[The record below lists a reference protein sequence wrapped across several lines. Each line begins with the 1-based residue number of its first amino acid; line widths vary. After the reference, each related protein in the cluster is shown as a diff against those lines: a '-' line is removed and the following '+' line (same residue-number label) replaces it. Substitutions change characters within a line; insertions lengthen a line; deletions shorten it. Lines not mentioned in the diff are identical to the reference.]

1 MNTVLSAIVRC
12 SPVYAL
18 LFCILST
25 QLSPLKKNHRFL
37 RTALSLLGFLL
48 TSLCILL
55 IQTGEKY
62 TQYLEIFY
70 YYAMYLII
78 GAILF
83 ICFDASVYAVTFSC
97 TIGMIFQYT
106 LYTISEIIRL
116 SSAVLGHP
124 FEMTSPAATAGTFF
138 FYAAADFL
146 AYVLLSKKRQY
157 FSHLD
162 GYVELLLAGLIIPI
176 PLTIINQLI
185 IFKIFDPLYL
195 LFYRIYA
202 LFMCITLFIMI
213 LSLWRQKI
221 YQREAERIRAV
232 NLRQKEQYEFK
243 KEVIDRINIRAHD
256 LKKQLDHMESLTA
269 LYDQKAIENIRKE
282 LTRYDMLAH
291 TGNETLDLILNDAAM
306 QCEQKDI
313 RFTFLL
319 DGKSLLHVDPLDLYA
334 IFGNLL
340 DNAITGA
347 ATVPAVE
354 QRVIS
359 CNEKNTGD
367 CLYFHI
373 FNTYKSNLSFS
384 DGLPVTTNTDTENH
398 GFGMKSVRSS
408 LQKYGG
414 ELLVTADHDVFN
426 ANFMIKKQIL

>member
-1 MNTVLSAIVRC
+1 M
-12 SPVYAL
+12 
-18 LFCILST
+18 
-25 QLSPLKKNHRFL
+25 
-37 RTALSLLGFLL
+37 
-48 TSLCILL
+48 
-55 IQTGEKY
+55 
-62 TQYLEIFY
+62 
-70 YYAMYLII
+70 
-78 GAILF
+78 
-83 ICFDASVYAVTFSC
+83 
-97 TIGMIFQYT
+97 
-106 LYTISEIIRL
+106 
-116 SSAVLGHP
+116 
-124 FEMTSPAATAGTFF
+124 
-138 FYAAADFL
+138 
-146 AYVLLSKKRQY
+146 
-157 FSHLD
+157 
-162 GYVELLLAGLIIPI
+162 
-176 PLTIINQLI
+176 I

-269 LYDQKAIENIRKE
+269 LYDQKAIEKIRKE

-340 DNAITGA
+340 DNTITGA

-354 QRVIS
+354 QRMIS
-359 CNEKNTGD
+359 LNEKNTGD

-373 FNTYKSNLSFS
+373 FNTYKSKLSFS